1 MIGWNSR
8 QVIKNFAHKILFAK
22 PKFRAFITTLVKP
35 LDLVFTGFSE
45 NRAFWQWKLYFTD
58 QIILLEHYLN
68 HLYDLKGVNSSGEIV
83 RYSIPNREFLI
94 ADKSII
100 SIDDNTFL
108 PANTVYHQIERAPGL
123 TVYSNFEITQPNTID
138 EENLSLTPLLPIVRN
153 TTFYQREYD
162 VVNHFTVRIPSTMYY
177 DLDSELEQKK
187 RVSLEKE
194 IREEISFYLKV
205 GKQYIV
211 EPYKDTV

>member
-8 QVIKNFAHKILFAK
+8 QVIKSFAHKILFAK

-35 LDLVFTGFSE
+35 LDLIFTGFSE
-45 NRAFWQWKLYFTD
+45 NRTFWQWKLNFTD

-83 RYSIPNREFLI
+83 RYSIPTRESLI
-94 ADKSII
+94 ADKFII
-100 SIDDNTFL
+100 SIDNDVFL
-108 PANTVYHQIERAPGL
+108 PANTVYYQIERAPGL
-123 TVYSNFEITQPNTID
+123 TVYSNYEITQPNNDD
-138 EENLSLTPLLPIVRN
+138 EDNQSLTPSLSVIRN
-153 TTFYQREYD
+153 ATFYQREYD
-162 VVNHFTVRIPSTMYY
+162 VVNHFTVRIPSSMYY
-177 DLDSELEQKK
+177 DTDHELEQKK

-211 EPYKDTV
+211 EPYKDAV